1 MLQCA
6 SMRRTIGIVTVARSD
21 WGHLLPLLH
30 EIRASPDL
38 DLALFVAGSHLAP
51 RFGRTVTFIEDAG
64 WKIDELVE
72 MQLDSDAPDVIARAI
87 GVGTVGFA
95 EALSRTRPA
104 VLVVL
109 GDRFE
114 MLSAAVAA
122 LPLMIPVAHVH
133 GGEVTEAV
141 IDEQIRHAVT
151 KLAHVHFPAAEPY
164 ARRLR
169 QMGEEPWRI
178 HVCGAPGLDRF
189 GAMAFLSRDQLASRL
204 GIPLGHPTLLVTF
217 HPVTL
222 TPGETEGHVT
232 ELLAALESVD
242 ADVVLTSPGLEV
254 DSLRIVERLNAFAE
268 RRARARFVSSLGDEV
283 YASLLKEVDAMVG
296 NSSSGLIEAPS
307 FALPVVNVGDRQRG
321 RVRAGNVIDV
331 GHARDEIAAGLVQAL
346 DPAFRRGLAGLA
358 NPYGDGHAAPRIV
371 RVLRELE
378 LGPRLI
384 RKRFTDVG
392 SVG

>member
-151 KLAHVHFPAAEPY
+151 KLAHGSRTPVACARWARNRGVSTCV
-164 ARRLR
+164 ARRGSIASAR
-169 QMGEEPWRI
+169 WRSCREI
-178 HVCGAPGLDRF
+178 
-189 GAMAFLSRDQLASRL
+189 
-204 GIPLGHPTLLVTF
+204 
-217 HPVTL
+217 
-222 TPGETEGHVT
+222 
-232 ELLAALESVD
+232 
-242 ADVVLTSPGLEV
+242 
-254 DSLRIVERLNAFAE
+254 
-268 RRARARFVSSLGDEV
+268 SSHRGSEFP
-283 YASLLKEVDAMVG
+283 SG
-296 NSSSGLIEAPS
+296 TRPSSSPS
-307 FALPVVNVGDRQRG
+307 IP
-321 RVRAGNVIDV
+321 
-331 GHARDEIAAGLVQAL
+331 
-346 DPAFRRGLAGLA
+346 
-358 NPYGDGHAAPRIV
+358 
-371 RVLRELE
+371 
-378 LGPRLI
+378 
-384 RKRFTDVG
+384 
-392 SVG
+392 

>member
-1 MLQCA
+1 M
-6 SMRRTIGIVTVARSD
+6 
-21 WGHLLPLLH
+21 
-30 EIRASPDL
+30 
-38 DLALFVAGSHLAP
+38 FVAGSHLAP

-87 GVGTVGFA
+87 GLGTVGFA
-95 EALSRTRPA
+95 AALSRTRPA

-189 GAMAFLSRDQLASRL
+189 GAMNALAF
-204 GIPLGHPTLLVTF
+204 
-217 HPVTL
+217 
-222 TPGETEGHVT
+222 
-232 ELLAALESVD
+232 
-242 ADVVLTSPGLEV
+242 
-254 DSLRIVERLNAFAE
+254 
-268 RRARARFVSSLGDEV
+268 
-283 YASLLKEVDAMVG
+283 
-296 NSSSGLIEAPS
+296 EAP
-307 FALPVVNVGDRQRG
+307 Q
-321 RVRAGNVIDV
+321 
-331 GHARDEIAAGLVQAL
+331 
-346 DPAFRRGLAGLA
+346 
-358 NPYGDGHAAPRIV
+358 
-371 RVLRELE
+371 
-378 LGPRLI
+378 
-384 RKRFTDVG
+384 
-392 SVG
+392 